1 MTHAPHFPAGMMH
14 VQLSA
19 AVLDDGRFVASAS
32 SAHSRIAAIV
42 AGSSIATTVSLSPD
56 TPCCSSAPSDAL
68 VETPFRIPSTDTL
81 GFAAAALAASCLAC
95 YPVVDSVDEL
105 LDLDQGS
112 WEGSLPDSSSLGEDG
127 TPLRGAFIIDSASL
141 TGFQELTAGKT
152 LSILREWR
160 ILIAIDLRQPGP
172 LWSAKL
178 AQSYAAADTGSSSD
192 GGAAGP
198 VPTMPAPP
206 STRRRQRHRW
216 WLQTQSPPI
225 PVLRSPPRRDPMF
238 ASWRIPSAL
247 GCRFDCVRF
256 CCLLQPRGVRFF
268 LRLPQTSCTDRLV
281 YRIG

>member
-42 AGSSIATTVSLSPD
+42 AGSAIATTVSLSPD

-127 TPLRGAFIIDSASL
+127 TPLRGAFINDSASL

-178 AQSYAAADTGSSSD
+178 AQSYAAADTESC
-192 GGAAGP
+192 GADLVAVHP
-198 VPTMPAPP
+198 
-206 STRRRQRHRW
+206 
-216 WLQTQSPPI
+216 
-225 PVLRSPPRRDPMF
+225 
-238 ASWRIPSAL
+238 
-247 GCRFDCVRF
+247 
-256 CCLLQPRGVRFF
+256 RFF
-268 LRLPQTSCTDRLV
+268 LRGRKASRARLTMSLSDKPLLPAYERRRSTNASESFTVNVIFASAIGTSCFNLADC
-281 YRIG
+281 

>member
-178 AQSYAAADTGSSSD
+178 AQSYAAADMAGAKSVIASFWPAADTFTIALMKRLYQHLINGSDKGAALREAKLSWIFSGNSATKPFRSIGPASRLSVTAQQQSSSKHSS
-192 GGAAGP
+192 AR
-198 VPTMPAPP
+198 APFVSEKP
-206 STRRRQRHRW
+206 LS
-216 WLQTQSPPI
+216 I
-225 PVLRSPPRRDPMF
+225 
-238 ASWRIPSAL
+238 
-247 GCRFDCVRF
+247 
-256 CCLLQPRGVRFF
+256 
-268 LRLPQTSCTDRLV
+268 
-281 YRIG
+281 

>member
-178 AQSYAAADTGSSSD
+178 AQSYAAADSFCRHFRCRSVGSSLDILRKS
-192 GGAAGP
+192 
-198 VPTMPAPP
+198 VHYREP
-206 STRRRQRHRW
+206 S
-216 WLQTQSPPI
+216 
-225 PVLRSPPRRDPMF
+225 
-238 ASWRIPSAL
+238 
-247 GCRFDCVRF
+247 
-256 CCLLQPRGVRFF
+256 
-268 LRLPQTSCTDRLV
+268 
-281 YRIG
+281 

>member
-1 MTHAPHFPAGMMH
+1 MRLVMTHAPHFPAGMMH

-178 AQSYAAADTGSSSD
+178 AQSYAAADKQWLSSSWC
-192 GGAAGP
+192 
-198 VPTMPAPP
+198 TFF
-206 STRRRQRHRW
+206 SCSCRQWR
-216 WLQTQSPPI
+216 
-225 PVLRSPPRRDPMF
+225 VLRRERR
-238 ASWRIPSAL
+238 
-247 GCRFDCVRF
+247 
-256 CCLLQPRGVRFF
+256 
-268 LRLPQTSCTDRLV
+268 
-281 YRIG
+281 

>member
-68 VETPFRIPSTDTL
+68 VETPFRIPSTDTR
-81 GFAAAALAASCLAC
+81 GFAAAAIAVSVLAC

-112 WEGSLPDSSSLGEDG
+112 WEGSLPDSSSLGGDR

-141 TGFQELTAGKT
+141 TGFSRTHCGEKLYQFCGSGAFSSPSICGSLALSGPPNWPSPMPPPTAKN
-152 LSILREWR
+152 
-160 ILIAIDLRQPGP
+160 
-172 LWSAKL
+172 
-178 AQSYAAADTGSSSD
+178 
-192 GGAAGP
+192 
-198 VPTMPAPP
+198 
-206 STRRRQRHRW
+206 
-216 WLQTQSPPI
+216 
-225 PVLRSPPRRDPMF
+225 
-238 ASWRIPSAL
+238 
-247 GCRFDCVRF
+247 
-256 CCLLQPRGVRFF
+256 
-268 LRLPQTSCTDRLV
+268 
-281 YRIG
+281 